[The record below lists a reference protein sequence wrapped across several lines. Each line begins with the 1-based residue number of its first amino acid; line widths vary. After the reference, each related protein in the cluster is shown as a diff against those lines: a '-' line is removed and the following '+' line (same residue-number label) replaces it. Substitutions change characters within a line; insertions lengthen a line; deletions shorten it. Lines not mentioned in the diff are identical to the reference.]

1 MNYRRIIPNMCT
13 ASNLVFGMC
22 SMLSTLHHDFF
33 LASVFILCALVA
45 DGLDGR
51 TARFFGV
58 ASEFGKEM
66 DSLCDLGSFGVAP
79 ALLAY
84 EFYLNTFGLLGCV
97 VAIFFPNVICKL
109 KKTLS
114 VFEIVFSSIRI
125 SVLENYI
132 TACKSSCHF
141 GNSCTASDLIVRS
154 ILCTC
159 FEVELSEIYLRA
171 SVPYVIETILTDST
185 NYLVTK
191 IAGSNVIKSPFEVIE
206 VILIKTYFLYCIAI
220 LNIAPCKN
228 RCCVSIGKCKFKMVT
243 SIEPTTVY
251 IVSTSAVFLD
261 HRVFSP

>member
-97 VAIFFPNVICKL
+97 VAIFFAICGMWRLTRFNV
-109 KKTLS
+109 
-114 VFEIVFSSIRI
+114 
-125 SVLENYI
+125 N
-132 TACKSSCHF
+132 A
-141 GNSCTASDLIVRS
+141 
-154 ILCTC
+154 
-159 FEVELSEIYLRA
+159 
-171 SVPYVIETILTDST
+171 
-185 NYLVTK
+185 
-191 IAGSNVIKSPFEVIE
+191 
-206 VILIKTYFLYCIAI
+206 
-220 LNIAPCKN
+220 
-228 RCCVSIGKCKFKMVT
+228 
-243 SIEPTTVY
+243 
-251 IVSTSAVFLD
+251 SAVHGYFQGLAIPAGGNIVAMTTLLFTMLGVDPHVFGGSYPLLMAIVAYLMVSEVHYPNFKGDGGDKLYAIPKILAAIMFVAIVWAGREAIVPAIFVAIFSTYAAFGIVNSLFLL
-261 HRVFSP
+261 FSKKD